1 MTLTE
6 VSYYSRKFAPVAIL
20 FFLVFLIFFYAL
32 KLLFFALQG
41 PTNDIVHIDP
51 IFGKMSKPFIKE
63 ASSSGG
69 LNFMLDTVEGQP
81 VTASQAG
88 KVYFLPAST
97 TKFGY
102 REKIYLIAKTLGFD
116 TALVK
121 YRLVD
126 TDAVFMDLK
135 QKVSIDITNFN
146 FSYQYNFEE
155 DSFIFQNTII
165 PSETEI
171 SNKAVDF
178 LKTVNRYPDELSK
191 GKTNVIYLTYNQ
203 LNRTFT
209 PVERP
214 QLANAVEVD
223 LYRQDVDGFPM
234 ISPNYFNS
242 QNYVIMVFYDGGMK
256 VLRSQIKFFE
266 KSDEQIGVYTLK
278 TGDEAWKEF
287 KEGKGM
293 VVSDTENL
301 PAGRQGQKNIFIK
314 KMFLGYL
321 DPSVYQSYL
330 QPVYVFLGDN
340 NFVSYVPAV
349 SNEFLT
355 E

>member
-1 MTLTE
+1 MNLTE
-6 VSYYSRKFAPVAIL
+6 VSYYSRKYAPVAVF

-41 PTNDIVHIDP
+41 PTKEIVHTDP
-51 IFGKMSKPFIKE
+51 IFGKINRLFIKE
-63 ASSSGG
+63 ATLSGG
-69 LNFMLDTVEGQP
+69 LNFTLDTVEGQP
-81 VTASQAG
+81 VTASQAA
-88 KVYFLPAST
+88 KIYFLPAST
-97 TKFGY
+97 TRFGY

-116 TALVK
+116 TALIK
-121 YRLVD
+121 HRLID
-126 TDAVFMDLK
+126 TDAVFTDSK
-135 QKVSIDITNFN
+135 QKATIDITNFN
-146 FSYQYNFEE
+146 FSYQYNFGN
-155 DSFIFQNTII
+155 DPKIFDNAII
-165 PSETEI
+165 PSVTEI
-171 SNKAVDF
+171 TNKAIDF
-178 LKTVNRYPDELSK
+178 LKTVGRYPDELAK
-191 GKTNVIYLTYNQ
+191 GKTNIIYKTFNQ
-203 LNRTFT
+203 LNRSFT
-209 PVERP
+209 SVERL
-214 QLANAVEVD
+214 QEANTVEID
-223 LYRQDVDGFPM
+223 FYRPDVDGFPM

-266 KSDEQIGVYTLK
+266 KSTEQIGVYPLK
-278 TGDEAWKEF
+278 TGDVAWNEL

-293 VVSDTENL
+293 VVSDTKN
-301 PAGRQGQKNIFIK
+301 QKNISIK

-349 SNEFLT
+349 SNDFLT